1 MPQDRGS
8 ADVEIDLPL
17 HDVFEPWLRCETY
30 PLFIAS
36 AVEVVQ
42 LSSTVF
48 RWKVAFE
55 GRELEFDAMTLER
68 VPQRR
73 LAWRSLGPRVHAGS
87 VSFEALGERRTRVGL
102 LMEWDHR
109 LLSDTVPQH
118 ALTCDARVRAD
129 LDVFARKLQEGSL
142 GGLSPRMIG

>member
-17 HDVFEPWLRCETY
+17 RDVFEPWLRCETY
-30 PLFIAS
+30 PLFIAA

-48 RWKVAFE
+48 RWNVAFE
-55 GRELEFDAMTLER
+55 GRELEFDAMILER
-68 VPQRR
+68 LTLRR

-87 VSFEALGERRTRVGL
+87 VSFEALGERRTRVEL
-102 LMEWDHR
+102 SMEWDHR
-109 LLSDTVPQH
+109 LLTGTVPRQ

-129 LDVFARKLQEGSL
+129 LDAFARMLHAGSL
-142 GGLSPRMIG
+142 GQVPPRVIG

>member
-30 PLFIAS
+30 PLFIAA

-48 RWKVAFE
+48 RWRVAFE
-55 GRELEFDAMTLER
+55 GMEREFDAMIMER
-68 VPQRR
+68 LTQRR

-87 VSFEALGERRTRVGL
+87 VSFEALGERRTRVEL
-102 LMEWDHR
+102 SMEWDHR
-109 LLSDTVPQH
+109 LLTGTVPEQ

-129 LDVFARKLQEGSL
+129 LDVFARKLHEGSL
-142 GGLSPRMIG
+142 GRLAPRVIG